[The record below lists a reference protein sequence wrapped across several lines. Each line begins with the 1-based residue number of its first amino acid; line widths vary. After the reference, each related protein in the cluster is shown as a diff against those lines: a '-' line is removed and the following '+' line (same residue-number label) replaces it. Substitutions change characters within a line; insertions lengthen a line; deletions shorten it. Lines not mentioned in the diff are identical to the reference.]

1 MKCFGLIAVANMKC
15 GRLMRQAT
23 SSRSIKAN
31 LWEDEVKF
39 KLISMEMVTPG
50 LVTVETIGDASS

>member
-1 MKCFGLIAVANMKC
+1 
-15 GRLMRQAT
+15 MRQAT